1 MRSSDEWSGRRGH
14 GVYGPA
20 GVGRGV
26 ASLQFTIWLHQY
38 FCLIVL
44 IDPHL
49 CLHKSSTSQR
59 QCDGALFSPPHCASL
74 AWKNNFFSFYIFP
87 LNSWQEG
94 IRLWFFFFLNPK
106 KPTQPV
112 ATLVF
117 LPFSS
122 CTPWLRL
129 SLYRLPSQDSNLPGL
144 AGTWLKIRKQCMV
157 AQAGAEVS
165 CWWTRPETHTQT
177 PTRW

>member
-1 MRSSDEWSGRRGH
+1 MRSSDEWSGRGGMEFRL
-14 GVYGPA
+14 A
-20 GVGRGV
+20 GVV
-26 ASLQFTIWLHQY
+26 SLQFTIWLYQY

-44 IDPHL
+44 IDLHL

-59 QCDGALFSPPHCASL
+59 QCEGALFSPPHCASP
-74 AWKNNFFSFYIFP
+74 AWKKSFFLSTFFP
-87 LNSWQEG
+87 LTLGKKGSDYDKKK
-94 IRLWFFFFLNPK
+94 PK
-106 KPTQPV
+106 KKTTQPV

-117 LPFSS
+117 LRFSS

-165 CWWTRPETHTQT
+165 CWWTRAETHTQT
-177 PTRW
+177 LTHW